1 MNTGGWPY
9 STQYPEPLF
18 DERGNPLRWSLVDG
32 KAIEDKP
39 NEDILSCFLGKVF
52 RPAEGRYAPDES
64 WPGKD
69 DFPFY
74 PTLDSA
80 LYNRH
85 WSLGKQ
91 GLSRYVIEFP
101 VIVLATNYAASPY
114 RTGNALL
121 LIGKRPFGDKPFEG
135 CAEMVFGEPK
145 ISPFLSA
152 PRWLHRIW
160 CSREEVTPAELPFC
174 SWHRARDGA
183 TSKIMNVDLAEACD
197 FVRRFNLHL
206 QKVGTKRV

>member
-152 PRWLHRIW
+152 PRLAPQNLVLARGGDP
-160 CSREEVTPAELPFC
+160 SRVAVLLLAPCPR
-174 SWHRARDGA
+174 WRDEQ
-183 TSKIMNVDLAEACD
+183 NHE
-197 FVRRFNLHL
+197 RRF
-206 QKVGTKRV
+206 G